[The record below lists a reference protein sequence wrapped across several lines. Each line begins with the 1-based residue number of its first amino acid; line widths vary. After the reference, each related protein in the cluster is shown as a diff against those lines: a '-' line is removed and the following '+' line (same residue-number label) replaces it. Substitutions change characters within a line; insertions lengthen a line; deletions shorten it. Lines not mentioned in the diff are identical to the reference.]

1 MKVVR
6 RCFLLCR
13 LCLKVKPLH
22 GQVRERSIL
31 SLAKHSAFNSSF
43 SSKLITSPSESRTFP
58 SSSSP
63 LLSSSSSSS
72 LLSSLSSSPILFL
85 DRFLWPTFFLTGQS
99 RTVSLSVWETA
110 SNLAESLKELTDDEL
125 SDRLDH
131 LERINLKLRNA
142 LQRRRPTFR
151 PGDDAG
157 RRPYIVDEASAQTV
171 ALLVRSGKLSQL
183 GLLTVVIPLPFISL
197 SFGIITPLR
206 CFFLPCHQLR

>member
-22 GQVRERSIL
+22 RQVRERSIL

-58 SSSSP
+58 SSSSR
-63 LLSSSSSSS
+63 LSLSSSS
-72 LLSSLSSSPILFL
+72 LLSSLSSSPFLFL
-85 DRFLWPTFFLTGQS
+85 DRFLWSTFFLTGQS
-99 RTVSLSVWETA
+99 RTVSHSVWETA

-131 LERINLKLRNA
+131 LEKINLKLRNA

-157 RRPYIVDEASAQTV
+157 RRPYVVDEASAQTV

-183 GLLTVVIPLPFISL
+183 ALLTVVIPLPFISF

-206 CFFLPCHQLR
+206 CFFFCLVIN